1 MSGTMK
7 SLAHCRWECKYPVV
21 FIPKSRRKASYG
33 EVRQMLGEIF
43 HEPAR
48 QGIPSLIP
56 TITGTCSIADNRLLR
71 KELIMPG
78 RLAGK
83 VALVSGGASG
93 IGAAHVRIFA
103 VEGAKVIAGDI
114 QEEMGKAVVG
124 EVRRG
129 GGEATFVRLDVSKES
144 DWAHAVREA
153 VSRYG
158 KLTTLINNAGI
169 YWPQGIEAETLEKW
183 NKMIAVNQ
191 TGVWLGM
198 KAAVPE
204 MRRAGGGAIVNISSL
219 YGIIGSPSS
228 ISYHASKGA
237 VRIMSKAAALE
248 YARQGIR
255 VNSIHPGQ
263 IETPILAGLTP
274 EQNEQIKAA
283 TPVGR
288 MGKPEEIAYGSLYL
302 CSDEAAYTT
311 GIELIIDGGWS
322 AQ

>member
-1 MSGTMK
+1 
-7 SLAHCRWECKYPVV
+7 
-21 FIPKSRRKASYG
+21 
-33 EVRQMLGEIF
+33 
-43 HEPAR
+43 
-48 QGIPSLIP
+48 
-56 TITGTCSIADNRLLR
+56 
-71 KELIMPG
+71 MPG
-78 RLAGK
+78 RLTGK

-93 IGAAHVRIFA
+93 IGAAHARIFA
-103 VEGAKVIAGDI
+103 AEGAKVVVGDI
-114 QEEMGKAVVG
+114 QDEMGKGVADGVNKS
-124 EVRRG
+124 
-129 GGEATFVRLDVSKES
+129 GGEATFVRLDVSKEE
-144 DWAHAVREA
+144 DWANAVKTA
-153 VSRYG
+153 VARFG

-169 YWPQGIEAETLEKW
+169 YWPQGVEAETIEKW

-198 KAAVPE
+198 KAAIPE
-204 MRRAGGGAIVNISSL
+204 MRKAGGGAIVNISSL

-302 CSDEAAYTT
+302 CSDEAAFTT
-311 GIELIIDGGWS
+311 GTELIIDGGWS

>member
-1 MSGTMK
+1 
-7 SLAHCRWECKYPVV
+7 
-21 FIPKSRRKASYG
+21 
-33 EVRQMLGEIF
+33 
-43 HEPAR
+43 
-48 QGIPSLIP
+48 
-56 TITGTCSIADNRLLR
+56 
-71 KELIMPG
+71 MPG
-78 RLAGK
+78 RLTGK

-93 IGAAHVRIFA
+93 IGAAHARIFA
-103 VEGAKVIAGDI
+103 AEGAKVVVGDI
-114 QEEMGKAVVG
+114 QDEMGKGVADGVNKS
-124 EVRRG
+124 
-129 GGEATFVRLDVSKES
+129 GGEATFVRLDVSKEE
-144 DWAHAVREA
+144 DWANAVKTA
-153 VSRYG
+153 VARFG

-198 KAAVPE
+198 KAAIPE
-204 MRRAGGGAIVNISSL
+204 MRKAGGGAIVNISSL

-302 CSDEAAYTT
+302 CSDEAAFTT

>member
-1 MSGTMK
+1 MSG
-7 SLAHCRWECKYPVV
+7 
-21 FIPKSRRKASYG
+21 
-33 EVRQMLGEIF
+33 
-43 HEPAR
+43 
-48 QGIPSLIP
+48 
-56 TITGTCSIADNRLLR
+56 RLS
-71 KELIMPG
+71 
-78 RLAGK
+78 GK

-93 IGAAHVRIFA
+93 IGAAHARIFA
-103 VEGAKVIAGDI
+103 AEGAKVVVGDI
-114 QEEMGKAVVG
+114 QDEMGKGVADGVNKS
-124 EVRRG
+124 
-129 GGEATFVRLDVSKES
+129 GGEATFVRLDVSKED
-144 DWAHAVREA
+144 DWANAVKTA
-153 VSRYG
+153 VARFG

-198 KAAVPE
+198 KTAVPE
-204 MRRAGGGAIVNISSL
+204 MREAGSGAIVNISSL

-228 ISYHASKGA
+228 IAYHASKGA

-302 CSDEAAYTT
+302 CSDEAAFTT

>member
-1 MSGTMK
+1 MS
-7 SLAHCRWECKYPVV
+7 
-21 FIPKSRRKASYG
+21 
-33 EVRQMLGEIF
+33 
-43 HEPAR
+43 
-48 QGIPSLIP
+48 
-56 TITGTCSIADNRLLR
+56 
-71 KELIMPG
+71 G

-103 VEGAKVIAGDI
+103 AEGAKVLAGDI
-114 QEEMGKAVVG
+114 QEEMGRAVVE
-124 EVRRG
+124 EVNKRG
-129 GGEATFVRLDVSKES
+129 GTAKFVRLDVTKEQ
-144 DWAHAVREA
+144 DWLNA
-153 VSRYG
+153 VSTAASDFG

-169 YWPQGIEAETLEKW
+169 YWPQGIEAETMEGW

-198 KAAVPE
+198 KTAIPA
-204 MRRAGGGAIVNISSL
+204 MRNAGGGAIVNISSL
-219 YGIIGSPSS
+219 YGLIGSPSS
-228 ISYHASKGA
+228 IAYHATKGA

-283 TPVGR
+283 TPLGR
-288 MGKPEEIAYGSLYL
+288 MGKPEEIAFGSLYL

-311 GIELIIDGGWS
+311 GIELVIDGGWF

>member
-1 MSGTMK
+1 M
-7 SLAHCRWECKYPVV
+7 A
-21 FIPKSRRKASYG
+21 
-33 EVRQMLGEIF
+33 
-43 HEPAR
+43 
-48 QGIPSLIP
+48 
-56 TITGTCSIADNRLLR
+56 
-71 KELIMPG
+71 G

-83 VALVSGGASG
+83 VALISGGASG
-93 IGAAHVRIFA
+93 IGEAHVHVFVR
-103 VEGAKVIAGDI
+103 EGAKVVAGDL
-114 QEEMGKAVVG
+114 QEEKGKAVV
-124 EVRRG
+124 EAVNKN
-129 GGEATFVRLDVSKES
+129 GGEAVFVRLDVSQED
-144 DWAHAVREA
+144 DWAKAVKTA
-153 VSRYG
+153 VTRFG

-169 YWPQGIEAETLEKW
+169 YWPDGIEAETLERW

-204 MRRAGGGAIVNISSL
+204 MRKAGGGAIVNISSL

-228 ISYHASKGA
+228 IAYHASKGA

-283 TPVGR
+283 TPIGR

-311 GIELIIDGGWS
+311 GTELIIDGGWS